1 MKKIYMAPGQ
11 RVIELGMEQLCA
23 TSGSLED
30 NGSALSVS
38 LDNEEE
44 FDGAFGARTNSV
56 WDEEW

>member
-1 MKKIYMAPGQ
+1 MAPGQ
-11 RVIELGMEQLCA
+11 RVIELGKEQLCA

-38 LDNEEE
+38 LDDEEE